1 MFTAGLFIVA
11 NNEKQSKSPHTGKW
25 VTKLWYIHTLEFRVP
40 LNNEVSLLLLTLTQ
54 LDH

>member
-1 MFTAGLFIVA
+1 M
-11 NNEKQSKSPHTGKW
+11 KSLRNTLN
-25 VTKLWYIHTLEFRVP
+25 KLWSVHTLEFHVP